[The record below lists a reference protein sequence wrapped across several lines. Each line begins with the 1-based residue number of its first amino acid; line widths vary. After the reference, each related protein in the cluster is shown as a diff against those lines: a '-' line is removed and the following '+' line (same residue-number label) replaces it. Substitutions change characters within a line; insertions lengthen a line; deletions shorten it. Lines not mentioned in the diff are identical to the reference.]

1 MVYLDTSSLLK
12 LIWLEKESE
21 AVGTR
26 LSREDVVL
34 ISSLTE
40 LESSI
45 QITAAHLRGDYSL
58 ARSRRLR
65 KELDALLDSEP
76 FERRALSGEV
86 FKLAWVQH
94 SQSGTTAFCRTL
106 DRLHLAAMQEL
117 GLNRLVTNDNQQAE
131 AARAL
136 GFVAE
141 IPIRSRRQ

>member
-12 LIWLEKESE
+12 LIWLEEESE
-21 AVGTR
+21 AVGSR
-26 LSREDVVL
+26 VSREDAVL
-34 ISSLTE
+34 VSSLTE

-45 QITAAHLRGDYSL
+45 QITAAHLRGNYSP
-58 ARSRRLR
+58 ARLRRLL

-86 FKLAWVQH
+86 FKLARLQH
-94 SQSGTTAFCRTL
+94 SRSGITGFCRTL

-117 GLNRLVTNDNQQAE
+117 GQNRLITNDTQQAE
-131 AARAL
+131 GARAL

-141 IPIRSRRQ
+141 IPVSS

>member
-12 LIWLEKESE
+12 LIWLEEESE
-21 AVGTR
+21 AVGNR
-26 LSREDVVL
+26 VSREDAVL
-34 ISSLTE
+34 VSSLTE
-40 LESSI
+40 LESSV
-45 QITAAHLRGDYSL
+45 QITAAHLRGNYSL
-58 ARSRRLR
+58 AQSRRLL

-86 FKLAWVQH
+86 FKLARLQH
-94 SQSGTTAFCRTL
+94 SRSGTTACCRTV

-117 GLNRLVTNDNQQAE
+117 GQNRLITNDTRQAE

-141 IPIRSRRQ
+141 IPVSA

>member
-12 LIWLEKESE
+12 LIWLEEESE
-21 AVGTR
+21 AVAGR
-26 LSREDVVL
+26 VSREDAVL
-34 ISSLTE
+34 VSSLTE
-40 LESSI
+40 LESAV

-65 KELDALLDSEP
+65 KELDLLLDSEP

-86 FKLAWVQH
+86 FKLSRAQH
-94 SQSGTTAFCRTL
+94 SKYGVTGFCRTL

-117 GLNRLVTNDNQQAE
+117 GVNHVITNDTQLAA
-131 AARAL
+131 AARVL

-141 IPIRSRRQ
+141 TPE